1 MKRFTRG
8 VLVVLG
14 AGLASSTQ
22 GGTIT
27 SGSFHV
33 GSSGFESAT
42 VSGENFTATVIST
55 DGVLRILGGLPPF
68 QAPPIIPEL
77 TWIGEPLSG
86 VLYNGIFY
94 PAISGFEVPSG
105 PWTALSFTEN
115 LISPKPIVTG
125 PGTYSL
131 DLFSVTL
138 DFTLRDPSG
147 TILHSETD
155 TGFATGSI
163 TYTGNANTTFVNSLG
178 FDATILPE
186 PIPEPSTWS
195 LIALAACFRG
205 AFAVAQ
211 HARAVSSTE
220 VQANSRPDAL

>member
-8 VLVVLG
+8 VLVIWG
-14 AGLASSTQ
+14 AGLACSAQ

-33 GSSGFESAT
+33 GSFGVQGSESAT

-55 DGVLRILGGLPPF
+55 DGGGLILGHFPPF
-68 QAPPIIPEL
+68 QASVPGFP
-77 TWIGEPLSG
+77 WFGEPPSG

-94 PAISGFEVPSG
+94 PVFDGGGTPHNPISSV
-105 PWTALSFTEN
+105 TFTEN

-131 DLFSVTL
+131 DLFAVTL
-138 DFTLRDPSG
+138 SFTLRDSSG

-155 TGFATGSI
+155 TGFASGSI
-163 TYTGNANTTFVNSLG
+163 TYTTNFPGSTYLSADG
-178 FDATILPE
+178 FQATI
-186 PIPEPSTWS
+186 IPEPSTWS
-195 LIALAACFRG
+195 YIAFAACCLG
-205 AFAVAQ
+205 AFAGIRLRRQ
-211 HARAVSSTE
+211 LPGRRF
-220 VQANSRPDAL
+220 Q